1 GDKEFRRALELNPGY
16 ATGHHWYAWHL
27 SLLGRHPDAIA
38 EMKKAQSLDPLS
50 LIINSDLAE
59 LLLIAHSYDESIQ
72 QSRRTIEMDPG
83 FGAAHQH
90 LGQAYLQKRMFEQAI
105 AQLQKAVELSGGSPA
120 STANLA
126 RAYAGSGRRSD
137 AVQLLNELKSRAN
150 SAYSNAP

>member
-1 GDKEFRRALELNPGY
+1 
-16 ATGHHWYAWHL
+16 
-27 SLLGRHPDAIA
+27 
-38 EMKKAQSLDPLS
+38 
-50 LIINSDLAE
+50 
-59 LLLIAHSYDESIQ
+59 
-72 QSRRTIEMDPG
+72 MDPG

-150 SAYSNAP
+150 SAYSNAPEIAIVYSALGERDEAMMWLDKGSEERFNPGVLLRPGFDPMRSDPQFRDLAHRAGLRP